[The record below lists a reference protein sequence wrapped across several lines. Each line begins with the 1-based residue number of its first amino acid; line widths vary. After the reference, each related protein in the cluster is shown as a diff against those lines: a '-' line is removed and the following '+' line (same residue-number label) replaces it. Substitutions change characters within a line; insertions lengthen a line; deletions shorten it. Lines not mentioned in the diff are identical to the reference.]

1 MQSIKYWIEAARLKT
16 IPASFSP
23 VMLGSSMAYSENT
36 FYPMAMFY
44 CFAFALLCQIG
55 TNFSNDYLDYIK
67 GADSDQRIGPRRLVA
82 SGMIRP
88 KTMLIVSIITLA
100 LAFFVGLNLIPYGGN
115 WLLLIGVLS
124 ILFAWC
130 YTGGPYPLAYNALG
144 DIFVILFFGI
154 IAVSISYFVQAQ
166 SVTWLV
172 LFNGIACG
180 IYVNNLLIINNIRDY
195 KEDFANNKRTS
206 IVLFGI
212 PFGLKIYLSSLLI
225 IFIAA
230 ILNYMRDESLL
241 HFMIIIPL
249 LLSAREMAA
258 LKNAKTKDSFSL
270 LLKKTGFYVFLY
282 GIVAS
287 LGFILS

>member
-1 MQSIKYWIEAARLKT
+1 
-16 IPASFSP
+16 
-23 VMLGSSMAYSENT
+23 
-36 FYPMAMFY
+36 MFY

-82 SGMIRP
+82 SGMIKP
-88 KTMLIVSIITLA
+88 KRMLIVSIITLA
-100 LAFFVGLNLIPYGGN
+100 LAFFVGLKLIPYGGN

-154 IAVSISYFVQAQ
+154 IAVSISYFVQTQ
-166 SVTWLV
+166 TVTWIV

-180 IYVNNLLIINNIRDY
+180 IYNNLLIINNIRDY

-212 PFGLKIYLSSLLI
+212 PFGLKIYVSSLLI

-230 ILNYMRDESLL
+230 IS
-241 HFMIIIPL
+241 II
-249 LLSAREMAA
+249 
-258 LKNAKTKDSFSL
+258 
-270 LLKKTGFYVFLY
+270 
-282 GIVAS
+282 
-287 LGFILS
+287 

>member
-1 MQSIKYWIEAARLKT
+1 M
-16 IPASFSP
+16 
-23 VMLGSSMAYSENT
+23 
-36 FYPMAMFY
+36 
-44 CFAFALLCQIG
+44 
-55 TNFSNDYLDYIK
+55 
-67 GADSDQRIGPRRLVA
+67 
-82 SGMIRP
+82 
-88 KTMLIVSIITLA
+88 
-100 LAFFVGLNLIPYGGN
+100 
-115 WLLLIGVLS
+115 
-124 ILFAWC
+124 
-130 YTGGPYPLAYNALG
+130 
-144 DIFVILFFGI
+144 
-154 IAVSISYFVQAQ
+154 
-166 SVTWLV
+166 
-172 LFNGIACG
+172 
-180 IYVNNLLIINNIRDY
+180 NNLLIINNIRDY